1 MASYYYLISSLPTLS
16 SDGDMPMTYE
26 EFLLNCQ
33 GNVSD
38 ETYKRLAELT
48 LNSSEGPLLKE
59 WASTYGML
67 TKELNSQRSMALGR
81 QYPSGFD
88 KDAANAQ
95 VVAAA
100 LAAKNPLEAE
110 QVLLDYEFELL
121 DTLVGLHMFDDYV
134 LFGYALKLKL
144 LERKSCFEKEK
155 GQAEFK
161 HLFDQAQQ
169 RVYSL

>member
-1 MASYYYLISSLPTLS
+1 MASYYYLISSLPTLN

-33 GNVSD
+33 GNVS
-38 ETYKRLAELT
+38 ETTYNRLKDLT
-48 LNSSEGPLLKE
+48 LMSSEGPLLNE
-59 WASTYGML
+59 WAATYGML
-67 TKELNSQRSMALGR
+67 TRELNSQRSAALGK

-88 KDAANAQ
+88 KDGANVQ
-95 VVAAA
+95 VASAA

-110 QVLLDYEFELL
+110 QILLDYEFELL
-121 DTLVGLHMFDDYV
+121 DTLVGMHMFDDHV
-134 LFGYALKLKL
+134 LYGYALKLKL
-144 LERKSCFEKEK
+144 LERKSCFHKEK

>member
-26 EFLLNCQ
+26 EFLTYCQ
-33 GNVSD
+33 GNVSE
-38 ETYKRLAELT
+38 ETYDRLENLT
-48 LNSSEGPLLKE
+48 LNASEGPLLKE
-59 WASTYGML
+59 WAATYGTL
-67 TKELNSQRSMALGR
+67 TKELNSQRSTALGK
-81 QYPSGFD
+81 QYPQGFD
-88 KDAANAQ
+88 KDGMNAQ
-95 VVAAA
+95 VVSAA

-110 QVLLDYEFELL
+110 QILLDYEFDLL

-134 LFGYALKLKL
+134 LYGYALKLKL
-144 LERKSCFEKEK
+144 LERKSCFVKEK

-161 HLFDQAQQ
+161 HLFDQAEQ